1 MLNIAVIGAGKL
13 GEFHI
18 KLLKTSTKFNLV
30 GFHEKNK
37 ERLNEISSKY
47 EIKNYN
53 LENISNKVD
62 CVVIST
68 PTIHHYEIAKFFLEK
83 KIHVFI
89 EKPITS
95 TLDEAS

>member
-47 EIKNYN
+47 EIKNYS
-53 LENISNKVD
+53 LENISSKV
-62 CVVIST
+62 
-68 PTIHHYEIAKFFLEK
+68 PK
-83 KIHVFI
+83 KQSSRSSG
-89 EKPITS
+89 KNS
-95 TLDEAS
+95 NMTLRRKK

>member
-37 ERLNEISSKY
+37 ERLTIYFLNLPYLFIKFSDNLNILFVLYFSSFFPSD
-47 EIKNYN
+47 I
-53 LENISNKVD
+53 
-62 CVVIST
+62 
-68 PTIHHYEIAKFFLEK
+68 TIIYIRLIQHYFKFFEVLQK
-83 KIHVFI
+83 
-89 EKPITS
+89 
-95 TLDEAS
+95 

>member
-37 ERLNEISSKY
+37 K
-47 EIKNYN
+47 
-53 LENISNKVD
+53 D
-62 CVVIST
+62 QM
-68 PTIHHYEIAKFFLEK
+68 KFLVNMK
-83 KIHVFI
+83 
-89 EKPITS
+89 
-95 TLDEAS
+95 

>member
-47 EIKNYN
+47 ARIQLLRHAFSDQVKMALVYFY
-53 LENISNKVD
+53 
-62 CVVIST
+62 VVSF
-68 PTIHHYEIAKFFLEK
+68 HFNH
-83 KIHVFI
+83 
-89 EKPITS
+89 
-95 TLDEAS
+95 